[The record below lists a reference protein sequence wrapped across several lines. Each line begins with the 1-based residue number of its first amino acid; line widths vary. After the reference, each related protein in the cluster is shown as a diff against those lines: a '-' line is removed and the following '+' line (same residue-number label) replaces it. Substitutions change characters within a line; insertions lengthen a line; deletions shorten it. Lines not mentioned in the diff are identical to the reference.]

1 MLVRATE
8 NISYH
13 ASVMSPTPEPT
24 PSDFITI
31 VSGLPRSGTSLMM
44 QMLTAGGIPAV
55 TDSTRAA
62 DESNPRGYFEL
73 EAVKRL
79 RSDQTWLDQ
88 ARGRV
93 VKIIHLLLRELPVD
107 GRFEYRVLFMLRP
120 IAEVLASQ
128 RAMLARQG
136 KQAASAS
143 LAGIYESQV
152 AQAQEWM
159 RAHPCFSFLTLE
171 HHRVIQQPEDSAA
184 AIAEFLQRDLD
195 VKAMAATVDPSLWRE
210 RQN

>member
-1 MLVRATE
+1 MKQ
-8 NISYH
+8 
-13 ASVMSPTPEPT
+13 
-24 PSDFITI
+24 DFITI

-44 QMLTAGGIPAV
+44 QMLAAGGVPPL
-55 TDSTRAA
+55 TDELRQS

-79 RSDQTWLDQ
+79 RSDQTWLNQ
-88 ARGRV
+88 ARGRA

-143 LAGIYESQV
+143 LAGVYESQL
-152 AQAQEWM
+152 AQAQKWM
-159 RAHPCFSFLTLE
+159 RTHTCFSFLTLE

-184 AIAEFLQRDLD
+184 AIAEFLQRDLE
-195 VKAMAATVDPSLWRE
+195 VKAMAATVDLSLWRE
-210 RQN
+210 RRSVD

>member
-1 MLVRATE
+1 M
-8 NISYH
+8 
-13 ASVMSPTPEPT
+13 TPIRIR
-24 PSDFITI
+24 SDFITI

-44 QMLTAGGIPAV
+44 QMLTAGGIPPV

-79 RSDQTWLDQ
+79 RSDQSWLEQ
-88 ARGRV
+88 ARGGA
-93 VKIIHLLLRELPVD
+93 VKIIHLLLRELPID

-120 IAEVLASQ
+120 IEEVLASQ
-128 RAMLARQG
+128 RAMLVRQG
-136 KQAASAS
+136 KQPASAS
-143 LAGIYESQV
+143 LAGVYQSQL

-159 RAHPCFSFLTLE
+159 RARPCFSFLTLDY
-171 HHRVIQQPEDSAA
+171 HRVVQHPEASAQ

-195 VKAMAATVDPSLWRE
+195 VKAMAASVDPSLWRE

>member
-1 MLVRATE
+1 MRFAHEQMTSSDSANSE
-8 NISYH
+8 
-13 ASVMSPTPEPT
+13 AA
-24 PSDFITI
+24 DFITI

-44 QMLTAGGIPAV
+44 QMLAAGGIPPV
-55 TDSTRAA
+55 TDSTRAP

-88 ARGRV
+88 ARGRA

-107 GRFEYRVLFMLRP
+107 GRFEYRVLFMQRP
-120 IAEVLASQ
+120 IEEVLASQ

-136 KQAASAS
+136 KQEASTS
-143 LAGIYESQV
+143 LAGVYESQV
-152 AQAQEWM
+152 AQGQEWM

-171 HHRVIQQPEDSAA
+171 HHRVIQQPEESAV

-195 VKAMAATVDPSLWRE
+195 LRAMAASVDPSLWRE

>member
-1 MLVRATE
+1 
-8 NISYH
+8 
-13 ASVMSPTPEPT
+13 
-24 PSDFITI
+24 
-31 VSGLPRSGTSLMM
+31 MM
-44 QMLTAGGIPAV
+44 QMLAAGGMPLV
-55 TDSTRAA
+55 TDSARGA
-62 DESNPRGYFEL
+62 DDSNPRGYFEL

-79 RSDQTWLDQ
+79 RSDQSWLEQ
-88 ARGRV
+88 AGGRA

-136 KQAASAS
+136 KPAASAS
-143 LAGIYESQV
+143 IAGVYQSQV
-152 AQAQEWM
+152 AQALQWM
-159 RAHPCFSFLTLE
+159 RAHSCFSFLTLE
-171 HHRVIQQPEDSAA
+171 HHRVVQEPEACAA

-195 VKAMAATVDPSLWRE
+195 VKAMAAAVDLSLWRE

>member
-1 MLVRATE
+1 MKQ
-8 NISYH
+8 
-13 ASVMSPTPEPT
+13 
-24 PSDFITI
+24 DFITI

-44 QMLTAGGIPAV
+44 QMLAAGGVPPL
-55 TDSTRAA
+55 TDELRPS

-88 ARGRV
+88 ARGRA

-136 KQAASAS
+136 KQPASAS
-143 LAGIYESQV
+143 LAGVYESQL

-171 HHRVIQQPEDSAA
+171 HHRVIQQPEASAA

-195 VKAMAATVDPSLWRE
+195 VKAMAATVDLSLWR
-210 RQN
+210 RTSD

>member
-1 MLVRATE
+1 MKQ
-8 NISYH
+8 
-13 ASVMSPTPEPT
+13 
-24 PSDFITI
+24 DFITI

-44 QMLTAGGIPAV
+44 QMLTSGGMPAL
-55 TDSTRAA
+55 TDSARAA
-62 DESNPRGYFEL
+62 DENNPRGYFEL

-79 RSDQTWLDQ
+79 RSDQSWLEQ
-88 ARGRV
+88 ARGRA
-93 VKIIHLLLRELPVD
+93 VKIIHLLLRELPID

-120 IAEVLASQ
+120 IEEVLASQ

-136 KQAASAS
+136 KPATSVS
-143 LAGIYESQV
+143 LAAIYKSQL

-159 RAHPCFSFLTLE
+159 GAHPCFSCLTLE
-171 HHRVIQQPEDSAA
+171 HHGVVQEPAASAA

-195 VKAMAATVDPSLWRE
+195 VKAMAAAVDLSLWRE

>member
-31 VSGLPRSGTSLMM
+31 VSGLPRAGTSLMM
-44 QMLTAGGIPAV
+44 QMLAAGGVPPL
-55 TDSTRAA
+55 TDELRPS
-62 DESNPRGYFEL
+62 DESNPRGYFEF

-79 RSDQTWLDQ
+79 RSDQSWLDQ
-88 ARGRV
+88 ARGRA

-107 GRFEYRVLFMLRP
+107 GRFEYRVLLMLRP
-120 IAEVLASQ
+120 IEEVLASQ
-128 RAMLARQG
+128 RSMLVRQG
-136 KQAASAS
+136 KQPASAS
-143 LAGIYESQV
+143 LAGVYESQL

-171 HHRVIQQPEDSAA
+171 HHSVIQQPEASAA
-184 AIAEFLQRDLD
+184 AIAAFLQRDLD
-195 VKAMAATVDPSLWRE
+195 VKAMAASVDQSLWRE

>member
-13 ASVMSPTPEPT
+13 ASVMSPTPEPAL
-24 PSDFITI
+24 SDFITI

-44 QMLTAGGIPAV
+44 QMVTAGGIAAV
-55 TDSTRAA
+55 TDSARAA

-88 ARGRV
+88 TRGRA

-107 GRFEYRVLFMLRP
+107 GRFNHLVLFMLRP
-120 IAEVLASQ
+120 ITEVLASQ

-143 LAGIYESQV
+143 LAGVYESQV

-159 RAHPCFSFLTLE
+159 RTHPCFSFLTLE

-195 VKAMAATVDPSLWRE
+195 LKAMAAAVDQSLWRE

>member
-1 MLVRATE
+1 
-8 NISYH
+8 
-13 ASVMSPTPEPT
+13 
-24 PSDFITI
+24 
-31 VSGLPRSGTSLMM
+31 MM
-44 QMLTAGGIPAV
+44 QMLAAGRVPPL
-55 TDSTRAA
+55 TDELRPS

-79 RSDQTWLDQ
+79 RSDETWLDQ
-88 ARGRV
+88 ARGRA

-120 IAEVLASQ
+120 IAEVLVSQ

-143 LAGIYESQV
+143 IAGVYESQV

-159 RAHPCFSFLTLE
+159 RTHPCFSFLTLE
-171 HHRVIQQPEDSAA
+171 HHRVIQQPKTVPRQSPNFSN
-184 AIAEFLQRDLD
+184 AI
-195 VKAMAATVDPSLWRE
+195 WI
-210 RQN
+210 